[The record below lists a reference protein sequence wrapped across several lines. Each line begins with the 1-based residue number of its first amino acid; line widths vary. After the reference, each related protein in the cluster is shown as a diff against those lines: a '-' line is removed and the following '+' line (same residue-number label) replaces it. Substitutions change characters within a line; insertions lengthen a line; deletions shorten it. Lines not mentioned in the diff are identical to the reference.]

1 MTEKVGLSSQEE
13 VSSFMRKRHRN
24 LRSGFTTGTAAAAA
38 AKGALIKIIEN
49 RSPDAVS
56 VELLNGETWR
66 IAVQGIFKKSNNEVE
81 CTVVKDAGDDPDVTN
96 HAVIGARVVL
106 LEHNHNPS
114 IKILGGE
121 GVGRVTKPGLEIPP
135 GEPAINP
142 GPRKM
147 IENSV
152 KSVLKRNGKNHSVR
166 VEIFVP
172 EGERLAQ
179 KTLNGRLGIVGGI
192 SILGTTGVV
201 KPMSHDAYRGTI
213 FSALSVARAVGAKK
227 LVLSTGRRSER
238 LAQGLFLDVL
248 PEGFIQIG
256 DFFSESLG
264 MAVKFGFD
272 KVFMAVFFGKA
283 LKMAQGAEC
292 THAAKTRLSLRSLA
306 AWGLDCGCDK
316 EFAEKIAKANTARE
330 AFEDIV
336 RECPQLIADVGK
348 RMIRSGLIHSEY
360 RLDLGAVIFD
370 YQEQVVWDGRKE
382 KPSS

>member
-1 MTEKVGLSSQEE
+1 MSKKPKH
-13 VSSFMRKRHRN
+13 RK

-38 AKGALIKIIEN
+38 AKGALIRLVEK
-49 RSPDAVS
+49 RSPDAVL

-66 IAVQGIFKKSNNEVE
+66 IPIKSIVEVGSGEVE

-96 HAVIGARVVL
+96 HAVIGARVSFSEQNRNLTVL
-106 LEHNHNPS
+106 E
-114 IKILGGE
+114 ILGGE
-121 GVGRVTKPGLEIPP
+121 GVGRVTKPGLEVPP
-135 GEPAINP
+135 GEAAINP

-152 KSVLKRNGKNHSVR
+152 KHVLKKNRQNHAVR
-166 VEIFVP
+166 VVIFVP

-179 KTLNGRLGIVGGI
+179 KTLNGRLGITGGI

-201 KPMSHDAYRGTI
+201 RPMSHDAYTATI
-213 FSALSVARAVGAKK
+213 FSALSVARAAGTKE

-238 LAQGLFLDVL
+238 CAQNYFILDIA

-256 DFFSESLG
+256 DFFSESLK
-264 MAVKFGFD
+264 MVADFGFD

-306 AWGLDCGCDK
+306 AWGIEDGCGK
-316 EFAEKIAKANTARE
+316 EFAGKLATANTARE
-330 AFEDIV
+330 AFD
-336 RECPQLIADVGK
+336 LICRDFPALIPGVAK
-348 RMIRSGLIHSEY
+348 RLIRSASMLSEY
-360 RLDLGAVIFD
+360 QFDVNAVIFD
-370 YQEQVVWDGRKE
+370 YQGQVAWDGRRE
-382 KPSS
+382 KSAS